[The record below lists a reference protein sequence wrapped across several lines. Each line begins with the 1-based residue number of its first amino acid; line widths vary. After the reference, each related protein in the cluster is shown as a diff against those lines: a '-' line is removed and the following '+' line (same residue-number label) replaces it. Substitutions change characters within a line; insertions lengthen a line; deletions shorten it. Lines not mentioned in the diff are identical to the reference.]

1 MQQFLAFAHGQAS
14 NTSLTPAMFIF
25 GETMINSENN
35 NSIMTIARE
44 NYRHPHGIDFGYP
57 TDRFCNGISAAGCAD
72 HNHVQPIFQKPTDL
86 TQYIAKSLFLI
97 SIGSND
103 YINNYL
109 QPSTYASSQIYS
121 GEGFAVLIINN
132 FSEQLSKLYIL
143 GVRKTVCARLGP
155 LGCIPSKYLW
165 QAATTA
171 VIEQVNNL
179 VTIFNSISFSSPF
192 VFFQFIH
199 TEIFQDSASVFLVTN
214 KACCGNVRYGGHL
227 TCLPLQQP
235 WANRNQYI
243 FWDPFIQRK
252 LPMQL

>member
-1 MQQFLAFAHGQAS
+1 
-14 NTSLTPAMFIF
+14 MFIF

-171 VIEQVNNL
+171 VIEQTQHQCCKFFSL
-179 VTIFNSISFSSPF
+179 SIIQISFKIGPPIPIILDETF
-192 VFFQFIH
+192 LERH
-199 TEIFQDSASVFLVTN
+199 NMFLVTN
-214 KACCGNVRYGGHL
+214 KACCGNMRNGGHL

-235 WANRNQYI
+235 WANRNQNI
-243 FWDPFIQRK
+243 FWDPFIQNC
-252 LPMQL
+252 QCNCS

>member
-1 MQQFLAFAHGQAS
+1 MHRHPVASANYVSFQYDPPTSQVCSAPKPIDHKILGGNARQPKLNSGPYYCSPAPQFLAFAHGQAS

-57 TDRFCNGISAAGCAD
+57 TDRFCNGISAADCAD

-132 FSEQLSKLYIL
+132 FSEQLS
-143 GVRKTVCARLGP
+143 VCP
-155 LGCIPSKYLW
+155 YHKP
-165 QAATTA
+165 
-171 VIEQVNNL
+171 
-179 VTIFNSISFSSPF
+179 
-192 VFFQFIH
+192 
-199 TEIFQDSASVFLVTN
+199 
-214 KACCGNVRYGGHL
+214 
-227 TCLPLQQP
+227 
-235 WANRNQYI
+235 
-243 FWDPFIQRK
+243 
-252 LPMQL
+252 